1 MAKRQI
7 LHSLRDRREN
17 ISCDS
22 SNNPPSQKTNGP
34 SLKYWL
40 QYKEEKI
47 HFSYDIIIPP
57 RPPVAR
63 FVFILILLP
72 STCIWGKRT
81 PKPQTFENAATNS
94 DTCGR
99 TLLGR
104 TVTGIFSKQWDE
116 LSQRYIVVIA
126 N

>member
-17 ISCDS
+17 ISCDN

-57 RPPVAR
+57 
-63 FVFILILLP
+63 P
-72 STCIWGKRT
+72 STRSQIRFYPHTPSVHMHPGKT
-81 PKPQTFENAATNS
+81 HTETTN
-94 DTCGR
+94 
-99 TLLGR
+99 
-104 TVTGIFSKQWDE
+104 V
-116 LSQRYIVVIA
+116 
-126 N
+126 